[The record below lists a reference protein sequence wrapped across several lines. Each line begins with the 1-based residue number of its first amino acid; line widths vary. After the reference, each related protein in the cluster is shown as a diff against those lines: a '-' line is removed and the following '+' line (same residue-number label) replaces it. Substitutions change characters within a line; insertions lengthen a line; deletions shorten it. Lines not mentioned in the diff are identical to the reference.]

1 MTPRETSAN
10 ITPSAKRPA
19 PPNSR
24 RSSTGP
30 KAANNSRVS
39 SGDKPRPR
47 GLLRF
52 ARGLELDRF
61 AAAAGGGLVGIVEHE
76 LRREPVGLVV
86 HLGADEEKNGI
97 GIGQQ
102 EIA

>member
-19 PPNSR
+19 PPNRR

-30 KAANNSRVS
+30 KAANSSRMS

-47 GLLRF
+47 RLLPF

-76 LRREPVGLVV
+76 LRRQPVGFVV
-86 HLGADEEKNGI
+86 TFGGDQEQHSI
-97 GIGQQ
+97 GIEQQ
-102 EIA
+102 V